1 MRIGKIALLFCLA
14 LAFLVFF
21 WGGQALVKR
30 FSDTGF
36 SEDNVRAYARKYIE
50 SRPDN
55 ALWPKDLVIQDV
67 KIQKMNLHDQELFI
81 AEVNTRERGDFNT
94 WATLYLV
101 CSPDYS
107 GYLISNNKYLLND
120 VDRDGYAQVSQQI
133 EADKQRQPA
142 PTPAPSPTST
152 VIYRE
157 YPAPTKAP

>member
-1 MRIGKIALLFCLA
+1 MSNKKVLLLCLAIALLV
-14 LAFLVFF
+14 VF
-21 WGGQALVKR
+21 ALVADLVKL
-30 FSDTGF
+30 FSETGF

-50 SRPDN
+50 SLPDT

-120 VDRDGYAQVSQQI
+120 VDRDGYAQVSQQNRAAPI
-133 EADKQRQPA
+133 GADRY
-142 PTPAPSPTST
+142 SDVDRYISR
-152 VIYRE
+152 VS
-157 YPAPTKAP
+157 APTKAP